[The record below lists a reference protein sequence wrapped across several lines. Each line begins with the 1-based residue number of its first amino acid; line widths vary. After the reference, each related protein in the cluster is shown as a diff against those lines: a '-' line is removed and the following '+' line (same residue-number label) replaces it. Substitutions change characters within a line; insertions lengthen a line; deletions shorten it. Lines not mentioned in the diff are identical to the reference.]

1 MSAVM
6 SFWKPR
12 RRLRWHSSCLSTARG
27 VRGKCVTPAR
37 RQSAYRGY
45 KPQYDILQPRD
56 GILLTYCQTPRHCK
70 KVNLACKNRAGG
82 WKILTNEKLE
92 INISECI
99 FTLLTSMIFTCWSA
113 RKSTLHPHFDYLA
126 HRLRVF
132 YTAFPGFFCSK
143 KDNFTHL
150 KSTSHYVSRCYT
162 NHDNSSVRQRQPLP
176 WFLRVS
182 RRFEN
187 TIYCRFRAEE
197 AKYQNVSY
205 RCDGG

>member
-1 MSAVM
+1 MTFCNPETAHCLHIV
-6 SFWKPR
+6 KR
-12 RRLRWHSSCLSTARG
+12 RDT
-27 VRGKCVTPAR
+27 
-37 RQSAYRGY
+37 
-45 KPQYDILQPRD
+45 
-56 GILLTYCQTPRHCK
+56 
-70 KVNLACKNRAGG
+70 
-82 WKILTNEKLE
+82 
-92 INISECI
+92 
-99 FTLLTSMIFTCWSA
+99 A
-113 RKSTLHPHFDYLA
+113 RKSILPAKTEPEAEKSWQTKNLKLTFQNASSLYWQAWFSHAEVQDSQLCTRTLTILLPRLGSLA

-132 YTAFPGFFCSK
+132 CTAFPGFFRSK

-150 KSTSHYVSRCYT
+150 KNTSRYISVCYT
-162 NHDNSSVRQRQPLP
+162 NHDNYSVRQRQPLP

>member
-37 RQSAYRGY
+37 RPSAYRGY
-45 KPQYDILQPRD
+45 KPQYDILQPRN

-113 RKSTLHPHFDYLA
+113 RQSTLHPHFDYLA
-126 HRLRVF
+126 TSLWLFCTPIKSILHRF
-132 YTAFPGFFCSK
+132 SGHF
-143 KDNFTHL
+143 
-150 KSTSHYVSRCYT
+150 
-162 NHDNSSVRQRQPLP
+162 LP
-176 WFLRVS
+176 
-182 RRFEN
+182 
-187 TIYCRFRAEE
+187 
-197 AKYQNVSY
+197 
-205 RCDGG
+205 

>member
-12 RRLRWHSSCLSTARG
+12 RCLRWHSSCLSTARG
-27 VRGKCVTPAR
+27 VRRKCVTPAR
-37 RQSAYRGY
+37 RSSAYRGH
-45 KPQYDILQPRD
+45 KPQYDILQPRN

-70 KVNLACKNRAGG
+70 KVNLAWKNRAGG

-126 HRLRVF
+126 PSLWLSCTPIKSILHRFSELFPPWKRQF
-132 YTAFPGFFCSK
+132 YASGK
-143 KDNFTHL
+143 Y
-150 KSTSHYVSRCYT
+150 KSLCFSMLHKSR
-162 NHDNSSVRQRQPLP
+162 
-176 WFLRVS
+176 
-182 RRFEN
+182 
-187 TIYCRFRAEE
+187 
-197 AKYQNVSY
+197 
-205 RCDGG
+205 